1 MTKLHFPRVPIDAFK
16 ISMVS
21 LLCEENT
28 RKRAVAK
35 SASNGRISLFLL
47 LILAVILI
55 AGCKKSEIEP
65 EVEPELLATSLSIA
79 VVPGGTQ
86 AVTIS
91 ASDKYGKAEGFAVT
105 TSDAGVA
112 NITTAGNTF
121 TVTGSDYG
129 STKIS
134 ITSASGKSWEIPVK
148 VYNPQVLETE
158 ELLITFSQIFQFR
171 WNDSGS
177 GLPIDGSYWHPVTTD
192 GFKALGS
199 LGFSQYYDPNG
210 IHGVMVVKAK
220 NGSDALAS
228 PVDYTQVWNDS
239 GSGASN
245 DGSFWIPVPP
255 AGYKA
260 MGIVAQ
266 KGYNKPSLDDVV
278 CVRQDLTIPGDAG
291 DLIWGFSF
299 TLVNPPL
306 YFNSWKVEPPVT
318 GPHENAYLST
328 GTFIAQK
335 TKDPPSVHVAMNVL
349 NITLPMLAETP
360 YQEYVPTLKGY
371 DPPPDETYPIMAR
384 EMLMPCTILGDPLY
398 ADDQMWRITNT
409 PFYRLERQVFYK
421 LLYHN
426 HNQTSVKQH
435 NSYTR
440 TIGVTTTES
449 NEFWTETS
457 ISITAESGI
466 SIGMFS
472 GKVSV
477 TVSKSFGYSTMTSV
491 SEFQQDE
498 YESGVDVPPG
508 KAVAIW
514 QRYNRF
520 VLKRHNG
527 TSLEPVKAWEF
538 GINSFVTDE
547 YPD

>member
-1 MTKLHFPRVPIDAFK
+1 MVKLHFPGKAIVTFNV
-16 ISMVS
+16 SMTS
-21 LLCEENT
+21 TSFEENT
-28 RKRAVAK
+28 RKR
-35 SASNGRISLFLL
+35 ISVKRAGHARTMLFLL
-47 LILAVILI
+47 LLFEVLLI
-55 AGCKKSEIEP
+55 AGCKKSETEP
-65 EVEPELLATSLSIA
+65 EIEPELLATSISIA

-86 AVTIS
+86 SVTIS
-91 ASDKYGKAEGFAVT
+91 ASDKFGKEEGFSVT
-105 TSDAGVA
+105 TGNAGVA
-112 NITTAGNTF
+112 NVTTADNTF
-121 TVTGSDYG
+121 TVTGTNYG
-129 STKIS
+129 STNIS
-134 ITSASGKSWEIPVK
+134 ILSASGKSLEIPVK
-148 VYNPQVLETE
+148 VYNPQILETE
-158 ELLITFSQIFQFR
+158 ELLISFSQTFQFR

-177 GLPIDGSYWHPVTTD
+177 GVSIDGSYWHPVATN

-199 LGFSQYYDPNG
+199 LGFRQYYDPNG
-210 IHGVMVVKAK
+210 KHGVMVVKAK

-228 PVDYTQVWNDS
+228 PVDYTLVWNDV

-266 KGYNKPSLDDVV
+266 KGYNKPGLDDVA
-278 CVRQDLTIPGDAG
+278 CIRQDLTVPAESG
-291 DLIWGFSF
+291 DLIWGFCN
-299 TLVNPPL
+299 TLISPP
-306 YFNSWKVEPPVT
+306 YCFNSWKIEPPFA
-318 GPHENAYLST
+318 GPHEGAYLSP
-328 GTFIAQK
+328 GTFIAQQ
-335 TKDPPSVHVAMNVL
+335 TQNPPSVHSAMNVV

-360 YQEYVPTLKGY
+360 YREYVPTLKGY
-371 DPPPDETYPIMAR
+371 DPPPDETIPILAR
-384 EMLMPCTILGDPLY
+384 EMLVPCTILGDPQY
-398 ADDQMWRITNT
+398 ADDQMWRISNS

-426 HNQTSVKQH
+426 HNQTSVLQH

-440 TIGVTTTES
+440 TIGVTTSES
-449 NEFWTETS
+449 NEFWSETS
-457 ISITAESGI
+457 ISVTAESGI
-466 SIGMFS
+466 SIGMIS

-491 SEFQQDE
+491 SELQQDE